1 VAMSESEVF
10 ALKPAYDR
18 RIRVGLHT
26 WVLIASVAVVG
37 VIIFWGTFYGRYTLQ
52 YLSEFV
58 FATLA
63 IPLAFFVFVNWFS
76 GEKDELTEII
86 SATANEISSWAC
98 VGPIMETFG
107 YEADIEFK
115 NGCYVQCS
123 FSPLGSS
130 FFRVYKFI
138 QGPESVLAAPLIKA
152 RGDGK
157 TFRETRFPIR
167 QAGFQKWTDSE
178 TGWKKDVG
186 NDESIC
192 NWLEDHYFFGDYY
205 GGSRSGPGGRPSPG
219 DISGMVILCQDIYLR
234 SPRREGEWLKGKTLG
249 IVMGFQEPKD
259 KQQIKVFY
267 DGLISTADK
276 IIEHIKSQINL
287 S

>member
-1 VAMSESEVF
+1 MAMSESEIF

-18 RIRVGLHT
+18 RIHVGLHT
-26 WVLIASVAVVG
+26 WILIASVLLVG
-37 VIIFWGTFYGRYTLQ
+37 VIVFWSTFYGRYTLQ
-52 YLSEFV
+52 YLSEIV
-58 FATLA
+58 FPMLA
-63 IPLAFFVFVNWFS
+63 IALAFFVFVSWLS
-76 GEKDELTEII
+76 GKKDELAGII

-115 NGCYVQCS
+115 NGCYVRCS
-123 FSPLGSS
+123 FSPIGSS

-152 RGDGK
+152 RADGK
-157 TFRETRFPIR
+157 TFRETRFPAR
-167 QAGFQKWTDSE
+167 QAGFQEWMNSE
-178 TGWKKDVG
+178 TGWKKSVG

-205 GGSRSGPGGRPSPG
+205 GGPRSGPRGRPGPG
-219 DISGMVILCQDIYLR
+219 DVYGMTILCQNIYLR
-234 SPRREGEWLKGKTLG
+234 SPKREGEWLKGKTLG
-249 IVMGFQEPKD
+249 IIVGFHEPND
-259 KQQIKVFY
+259 QQQVKAFY

-276 IIEHIKSQINL
+276 IIEYIKSQINL